1 MLYTTTTPSLRR
13 LGRLIHRSLLAIT
26 IASLLVASPGFA
38 EVLVSDDF
46 PTNGTLTGTTPA
58 VGGVWTTISGT
69 ADQIQVVNNRVQL
82 TDSASEDS
90 ESGFGTSFTTGNLYF
105 GFDLS
110 VADPGSYTG
119 TDFEYFAHFSG
130 SAFTARTDIGEF
142 TATGYRPGTAS
153 GSSTAEVLWG
163 SELSYAT
170 DYRLVVGYDFTTG
183 LTTMWVDPSAVT
195 DTSVTST
202 TVVTGRTLDAF
213 NFRQSAATPNQDFS
227 IGQLRVATTFDEV
240 LVAPPPVIPSLTWY
254 GDGLTAG
261 GSGTWST
268 AGSNWS
274 DNGGAAGG
282 WDATKK
288 AVFDTTGGTVTVAGA
303 GVTAETGIDF
313 DVDGYTVTGGGI
325 TLGAASNTV
334 TVADG
339 ATATI
344 DSVLS
349 GTVTSFE
356 KAGDG
361 TLILGGAN
369 TFVGPASVSGGRLEV
384 SSEAALGDATNGLAL
399 ASGTFAPTGSLTL
412 GAGRAVSGAGG
423 LDIADGQTLTV
434 NGDYSA
440 GTTLEN
446 TGTLDLQG
454 SVRDVGSLTFNAAG
468 TVTAV
473 GGITGSGV
481 TAPTVS
487 SGTATVV
494 PALDLGAGTK
504 TIVVGSGGTLDLQG
518 GLTMTDRMNKDG
530 EGTLIL
536 GSGSSIDRLSLGD
549 AFTYAPG
556 GVVRVSNAAALGS
569 QTVFFNVGTVEL
581 TAPITMANGISFG
594 GRTGNEAVLGGA
606 GGNEALTV
614 SGGVGFF
621 GGSGSGEMVLNVNN
635 VTTIDGGVT
644 LATAAS
650 ITGLTLGGTGS
661 LTLTA
666 DSSTTLTAPVTLA
679 DSVTLNVT
687 GATGSNVVTGAGT
700 TLLGTGTIG
709 GDISGAGTVAAGASP
724 GILTA
729 ATLDASGGLD
739 FQMEFT
745 GTAPTYNSPTASVN
759 DVIRLTDAAPFTA
772 SLDGTNL
779 IEIFLEVPTLGAG
792 DSFEGGFFTDTAAD
806 FAASISG
813 ADFAYYVL
821 GDGNGTDITAGGQG
835 YYSLDSFDPLLS
847 FDIATTAVGADF
859 GAGVVNG
866 QVSTFTAQ
874 AVPEPS
880 SLALAFGGLLAGAGL
895 ALRRRRR
902 NARTAA

>member
-1 MLYTTTTPSLRR
+1 VLYTTTTPSLRR

-369 TFVGPASVSGGRLEV
+369 TFVGPASISGGRLEV

-454 SVRDVGSLTFNAAG
+454 TVRDVGSLTFNAAG

-621 GGSGSGEMVLNVNN
+621 GGTGSGEMVLNVNN

-687 GATGSNVVTGAGT
+687 GATGGNVVTGAGT

-709 GDISGAGTVAAGASP
+709 GAISGAGTVAAGASP

>member
-325 TLGAASNTV
+325 TLGAGSNTV

-454 SVRDVGSLTFNAAG
+454 TVRDVGSLTFNAAG

>member
-1 MLYTTTTPSLRR
+1 
-13 LGRLIHRSLLAIT
+13 
-26 IASLLVASPGFA
+26 
-38 EVLVSDDF
+38 
-46 PTNGTLTGTTPA
+46 
-58 VGGVWTTISGT
+58 
-69 ADQIQVVNNRVQL
+69 
-82 TDSASEDS
+82 
-90 ESGFGTSFTTGNLYF
+90 
-105 GFDLS
+105 
-110 VADPGSYTG
+110 
-119 TDFEYFAHFSG
+119 
-130 SAFTARTDIGEF
+130 
-142 TATGYRPGTAS
+142 
-153 GSSTAEVLWG
+153 
-163 SELSYAT
+163 
-170 DYRLVVGYDFTTG
+170 
-183 LTTMWVDPSAVT
+183 
-195 DTSVTST
+195 
-202 TVVTGRTLDAF
+202 
-213 NFRQSAATPNQDFS
+213 
-227 IGQLRVATTFDEV
+227 
-240 LVAPPPVIPSLTWY
+240 
-254 GDGLTAG
+254 
-261 GSGTWST
+261 
-268 AGSNWS
+268 
-274 DNGGAAGG
+274 
-282 WDATKK
+282 
-288 AVFDTTGGTVTVAGA
+288 
-303 GVTAETGIDF
+303 
-313 DVDGYTVTGGGI
+313 
-325 TLGAASNTV
+325 
-334 TVADG
+334 
-339 ATATI
+339 
-344 DSVLS
+344 
-349 GTVTSFE
+349 
-356 KAGDG
+356 
-361 TLILGGAN
+361 
-369 TFVGPASVSGGRLEV
+369 
-384 SSEAALGDATNGLAL
+384 
-399 ASGTFAPTGSLTL
+399 
-412 GAGRAVSGAGG
+412 
-423 LDIADGQTLTV
+423 
-434 NGDYSA
+434 
-440 GTTLEN
+440 
-446 TGTLDLQG
+446 
-454 SVRDVGSLTFNAAG
+454 
-468 TVTAV
+468 
-473 GGITGSGV
+473 
-481 TAPTVS
+481 
-487 SGTATVV
+487 
-494 PALDLGAGTK
+494 
-504 TIVVGSGGTLDLQG
+504 
-518 GLTMTDRMNKDG
+518 MTDRMNKDG

-621 GGSGSGEMVLNVNN
+621 GGTGSGEMVLNVNN

-709 GDISGAGTVAAGASP
+709 GAISGAGTVAAGASP

-729 ATLDASGGLD
+729 TTLDASGGLD

-779 IEIFLEVPTLGAG
+779 IEVFLEVPTLGAG

-835 YYSLDSFDPLLS
+835 YYSLTTYDPLLTM
-847 FDIATTAVGADF
+847 DITTAAVAADF
-859 GAGVVNG
+859 GAGPVNG

-902 NARTAA
+902 NARMAA

>member
-1 MLYTTTTPSLRR
+1 VLYTTTTPSLRR

-58 VGGVWTTISGT
+58 IGGVWTTISGT

-213 NFRQSAATPNQDFS
+213 NFRQSAASPNQDFS

-288 AVFDTTGGTVTVAGA
+288 AVFDTTGGTVTVDGA

-369 TFVGPASVSGGRLEV
+369 TFVGPASISGGRLEV

-399 ASGTFAPTGSLTL
+399 AGGTFAPTGSLTL

-494 PALDLGAGTK
+494 PALDLGAGIK

-594 GRTGNEAVLGGA
+594 GRTGSEAVLGGA

-666 DSSTTLTAPVTLA
+666 DSSTTMTAPVTLA

-709 GDISGAGTVAAGASP
+709 GAISGAGTVAAGASP

-779 IEIFLEVPTLGAG
+779 IEVFLEVPTLGAG

-835 YYSLDSFDPLLS
+835 YYSLTSFDPLLS

>member
-1 MLYTTTTPSLRR
+1 VLYTTTTPSLRR

-454 SVRDVGSLTFNAAG
+454 TVRDVGSLTFNAAG

>member
-454 SVRDVGSLTFNAAG
+454 TVRDVGSLTFNAAG